1 MPRGRSAIS
10 AQTDESEMDVDA
22 SEIAKLQRQFRIMD
36 GDRQAYSIQARKQI
50 RKQEE
55 EIEKLLR
62 EQEELQ
68 CNLGVCKSLSRQQ
81 QDQEDTQGLR
91 TLMDHIQL
99 SEEDFHKEK
108 ESHWQLEKEISD
120 MELKLAELRKGAMSQ
135 GDKLKTEVRR
145 RRKAI
150 RTLENKLDRA
160 LARFSERLTQNRKL
174 REELQLLHIERVRFQ
189 QLHKGLDKELQ
200 EVRQKIGEVINQST
214 AAYDARVEAQ
224 TKMSMMREKTVKDL
238 AQYNVEMKELERLIS
253 HDQNHKSFMST
264 KCGDRPGNGD
274 HKQGEMYAKEARRM
288 DSLGEESLETLE
300 EVFER
305 IQKVTG
311 EDDLEVMVAKF
322 LQVEDRNFALF
333 NFVNEQNKEAEA
345 LREQISQIKE
355 EMEQFRVEG
364 LLQQENH
371 GLLVKEINNQQQDF
385 VSQAE
390 EYETQA
396 DNITKTLDLVKTGVS
411 SIFTKLECDQS
422 VIEDLLGA
430 SAGINDNNIM
440 SYLSLIE
447 QKTNELLTVRAYLQS
462 KVISGQEDT
471 RVCMLSLCPQKL
483 PSQALASVTP
493 HLKAKTYKTDL
504 NGTLSSRGCRHLPL
518 FAGHRHRQPSWPPRA
533 PSAGGGAELRFNF

>member
-22 SEIAKLQRQFRIMD
+22 SEMAKLQRQFRIMD

-50 RKQEE
+50 Q
-55 EIEKLLR
+55 EIEKPLR

-99 SEEDFHKEK
+99 SEEEFHKEK
-108 ESHWQLEKEISD
+108 ESHWQLEKE
-120 MELKLAELRKGAMSQ
+120 
-135 GDKLKTEVRR
+135 V
-145 RRKAI
+145 
-150 RTLENKLDRA
+150 RTLHLSLYRVIP
-160 LARFSERLTQNRKL
+160 ERLTQNRKL
-174 REELQLLHIERVRFQ
+174 REELQLLHIERVCFQ

-274 HKQGEMYAKEARRM
+274 HKQGEISQRP
-288 DSLGEESLETLE
+288 L
-300 EVFER
+300 FER

-311 EDDLEVMVAKF
+311 EDNLEVMVAKF
-322 LQVEDRNFALF
+322 SGNFALF

-447 QKTNELLTVRAYLQS
+447 QKTNELITVRAYLQS
-462 KVISGQEDT
+462 KVISGQET
-471 RVCMLSLCPQKL
+471 LEFVCSPCVRKSFLHMLY
-483 PSQALASVTP
+483 VTP

-504 NGTLSSRGCRHLPL
+504 NGTLSSRGCRHLLL

-533 PSAGGGAELRFNF
+533 PSAGGGAKLHFNF